1 MWPSPIS
8 QKTVPDFPT
17 IIGSLNQTPILNT
30 YYNFEDHWLKQS
42 MVFNTFLEE
51 PNMELKNVDELKLAL
66 VITLMMRLKK

>member
-1 MWPSPIS
+1 MTIS
-8 QKTVPDFPT
+8 ESTLKSDQ
-17 IIGSLNQTPILNT
+17 LNQTPILNT
-30 YYNFEDHWLKQS
+30 YYNCEDHWLKQS